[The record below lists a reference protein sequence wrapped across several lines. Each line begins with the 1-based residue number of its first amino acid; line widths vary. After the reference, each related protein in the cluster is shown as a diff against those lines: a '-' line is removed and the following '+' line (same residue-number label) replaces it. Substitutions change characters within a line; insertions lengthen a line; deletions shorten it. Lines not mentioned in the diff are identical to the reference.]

1 MAGDDGPMTFD
12 ALTAV
17 YRAET
22 NSTQLSSV
30 KKDFYTAAQ
39 ELIAAQSRECD
50 RLEKEDPDSFIY
62 EGAVQRKKKILY
74 HLRMIVECRMNKIG
88 GMAMRGA
95 MGANNM
101 IDNLTPEEK
110 EYYNSIL
117 EASKQFWKL
126 SERKKKVFVSKD
138 ITEIAEP
145 EPPKAAEEKKTAVVD
160 DVPLSEIPFDDFPED
175 MPVQETVPEETADEN
190 AEEDPAAATEEIP
203 EEEEGT
209 SVPAETV
216 QETSEEVK
224 EPEIPAQ
231 IPQEPVPSIPE
242 VMEETIVIRILEDL
256 PPFSGPEVNYSLKK
270 EDVVRM
276 PAVMAKALIN
286 RGMARIVSTA

>member
-1 MAGDDGPMTFD
+1 MTFD

-17 YRAET
+17 YRAEK

-50 RLEKEDPDSFIY
+50 RLEKGDPDSFIY

-175 MPVQETVPEETADEN
+175 MPVQETVPEEMANEN

-203 EEEEGT
+203 
-209 SVPAETV
+209 
-216 QETSEEVK
+216 EEVK

-270 EDVVRM
+270 EDIVRM

>member
-1 MAGDDGPMTFD
+1 MAENDGEMAIDD
-12 ALTAV
+12 LSAV
-17 YRAET
+17 YRMES
-22 NSTQLSSV
+22 NSPQLTAIR
-30 KKDFYTAAQ
+30 KDFYVAAQ
-39 ELIAAQSRECD
+39 QLIEKLSKECD
-50 RLEKEDPDSFIY
+50 RLLTENPDSIMY
-62 EGAVQRKKKILY
+62 DGAVQKKKKALEN
-74 HLRMIVECRMNKIG
+74 LKKIVEKRMEKIA
-88 GMAMRGA
+88 GMALRGA
-95 MGANNM
+95 RGANNV
-101 IDNLTPEEK
+101 IDGLTAEEK
-110 EYYNSIL
+110 DYYNSVL
-117 EASKQFWKL
+117 EDSKEFWKL
-126 SERKKKVFVSKD
+126 SSRKKKVLISQD
-138 ITEIAEP
+138 ITRADEPQPVPVP
-145 EPPKAAEEKKTAVVD
+145 EPAAVD
-160 DVPLSEIPFDDFPED
+160 DVPLSEIPVDDFPED

-256 PPFSGPEVNYSLKK
+256 PPVSGPEVNYSLKK

-286 RGMARIVSTA
+286 RGMARVVSTA